1 VFSLCAKKNLKN
13 NVMKCTIQCLIL
25 LVFLNVSFAGQMKT
39 LSPQNSYPTDSRSDS
54 IDIINTE
61 INLRITDFTTKII
74 SGNSK
79 ITFTPKVNGINK
91 INLDLLSMTID
102 SVVSF
107 NNQNLSYAY
116 NDTLLKI
123 NLNQIFNLLE
133 ETNVTIYYHGA
144 PGVEPN
150 GFGGFYFQNNIAYNI
165 GVAFIAKPHNYGRVW
180 FPCFDNFTERFSIK
194 TNITTLANHKAF
206 CGGMLEDTIQNND
219 GTITWKWNL
228 NETVPSYL
236 VSVAVGAYT
245 TIQKTFSGL
254 NGPVKVQI
262 GALPNDTNLVN
273 GSFINL
279 ESCFDI
285 FENKFGPHEFPRVGY
300 VMVPFTSG
308 AMEHVTNIAYPRGF
322 INGQTTYEALLMAHE
337 LSHMW
342 FGDLVTCKTHEDMWL
357 NEGFAS
363 YCSELFTENHYSR
376 RAFEYAIKANR
387 DRVLHFANHKE
398 GEYFPVSGVPHEYTY
413 GEHTYLK
420 GEDVANSLR
429 GFLGDSLFFNG
440 LRNYLQ
446 AKKFTACSSEDL
458 RNFLQ
463 EYSGLD
469 LTTFFNDWVF
479 KGGFV
484 DVTIDSFK
492 VVTNAPGNIET
503 NLFFK
508 QRLKGTNTYYG
519 TFPIEITIV
528 DENWNEEK
536 ILVNVSSQSSNA
548 TITSAILPK
557 VIFVN
562 VNEKIG
568 LASIGVTNTIRSNGT
583 KSFEPAQITLNTTNI
598 TDSVLIRIVHHY
610 TAPDGFKN
618 PMPYRLSPQRFFSI
632 EGILNTSYSGTAAF
646 TYDGRSNGFSGNQY
660 LDHLL
665 INTVEDSLFLFFRKN
680 AAEDWTIYP
689 KYTKVMGIKTDK
701 LGSIRIDSLAIG
713 EYVLG
718 IKDFLASSVINPGIE
733 KGDFRIFP
741 NPTESSFSIELQ
753 SSETKT
759 NTVKVL
765 DVWGNLIQEVQ
776 QENSQKIINVNLANA
791 KPGIYFVFL
800 NNNKVKRIIK
810 T

>member
-1 VFSLCAKKNLKN
+1 
-13 NVMKCTIQCLIL
+13 MKCTIQCLIL
-25 LVFLNVSFAGQMKT
+25 VVFLNVSFAGQMKT
-39 LSPQNSYPTDSRSDS
+39 LSPQNAYPTDSRSDS

-102 SVVSF
+102 SVVDF
-107 NNQNLSYAY
+107 NNQNLSYTY

-123 NLNQIFNLLE
+123 NLNQTFNLLE
-133 ETNVTIYYHGA
+133 ETNLTIYYHGA

-363 YCSELFTENHYSR
+363 YCSDLFTENHYSR
-376 RAFEYAIKANR
+376 KAFEDAIKANR
-387 DRVLHFANHKE
+387 DRVLHFANYKE

-420 GEDVANSLR
+420 GADVANSLR

-463 EYSGLD
+463 QYSGLD

-492 VVTNAPGNIET
+492 VATNTPGNIET

-536 ILVNVSSQSSNA
+536 ITVNVSSQSSNA
-548 TITSAILPK
+548 TITSTILPK

-568 LASIGVTNTIRSNGT
+568 LASIGVTNTIKLNGT

-632 EGILNTSYSGTAAF
+632 EGILNYSYSGTAAF

-680 AAEDWTIYP
+680 AAEDWIIYP
-689 KYTKVMGIKTDK
+689 KYTKIMGIKTDK
-701 LGSIRIDSLAIG
+701 LGSVRIDSLAIG

-741 NPTESSFSIELQ
+741 NPTEGSFSIELQ

-765 DVWGNLIQEVQ
+765 DVWGNLIQEIQ
-776 QENSQKIINVNLANA
+776 QENSQKIINVNLVNA

>member
-1 VFSLCAKKNLKN
+1 
-13 NVMKCTIQCLIL
+13 
-25 LVFLNVSFAGQMKT
+25 
-39 LSPQNSYPTDSRSDS
+39 
-54 IDIINTE
+54 
-61 INLRITDFTTKII
+61 
-74 SGNSK
+74 
-79 ITFTPKVNGINK
+79 
-91 INLDLLSMTID
+91 
-102 SVVSF
+102 
-107 NNQNLSYAY
+107 
-116 NDTLLKI
+116 
-123 NLNQIFNLLE
+123 
-133 ETNVTIYYHGA
+133 
-144 PGVEPN
+144 
-150 GFGGFYFQNNIAYNI
+150 
-165 GVAFIAKPHNYGRVW
+165 
-180 FPCFDNFTERFSIK
+180 
-194 TNITTLANHKAF
+194 
-206 CGGMLEDTIQNND
+206 
-219 GTITWKWNL
+219 
-228 NETVPSYL
+228 
-236 VSVAVGAYT
+236 
-245 TIQKTFSGL
+245 
-254 NGPVKVQI
+254 
-262 GALPNDTNLVN
+262 
-273 GSFINL
+273 
-279 ESCFDI
+279 
-285 FENKFGPHEFPRVGY
+285 
-300 VMVPFTSG
+300 
-308 AMEHVTNIAYPRGF
+308 
-322 INGQTTYEALLMAHE
+322 
-337 LSHMW
+337 
-342 FGDLVTCKTHEDMWL
+342 
-357 NEGFAS
+357 
-363 YCSELFTENHYSR
+363 
-376 RAFEYAIKANR
+376 
-387 DRVLHFANHKE
+387 
-398 GEYFPVSGVPHEYTY
+398 
-413 GEHTYLK
+413 
-420 GEDVANSLR
+420 LR

-463 EYSGLD
+463 QYSGLD

-492 VVTNAPGNIET
+492 VATNTPGNIET

-536 ILVNVSSQSSNA
+536 ITVNVSSQSSNA
-548 TITSAILPK
+548 TITSTILPK

-568 LASIGVTNTIRSNGT
+568 LASIGVTNTIKLNGT

-632 EGILNTSYSGTAAF
+632 EGILNYSYSGTAAF

-680 AAEDWTIYP
+680 AAEDWIIYP
-689 KYTKVMGIKTDK
+689 KYTKIMGIKTDK
-701 LGSIRIDSLAIG
+701 LGSVRIDSLAIG

-741 NPTESSFSIELQ
+741 NPTEGSFSIELQ

-765 DVWGNLIQEVQ
+765 DVWGNLIQEIQ
-776 QENSQKIINVNLANA
+776 QENSQKIINVNLVNA